1 MNELNLIEVVQA
13 EEGQLEMRA
22 EGYIDEEVI
31 RNNITPEIAEQISP
45 KEIKALSQEEEAQNS
60 T

>member
-1 MNELNLIEVVQA
+1 
-13 EEGQLEMRA
+13 MRS

-31 RNNITPEIAEQISP
+31 RNNITPEIVEQISP